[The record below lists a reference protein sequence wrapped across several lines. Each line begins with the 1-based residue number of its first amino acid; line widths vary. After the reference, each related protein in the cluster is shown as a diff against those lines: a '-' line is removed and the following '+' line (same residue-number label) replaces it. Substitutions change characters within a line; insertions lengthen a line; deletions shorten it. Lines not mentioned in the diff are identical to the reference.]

1 VLIDG
6 GARINVIIILAMKY
20 LGLKIERLPL
30 ITLKMA
36 NKQVVKPEGLI
47 SNVVIIIMTVST
59 IMDFHMVLEEDGA
72 YPMILNRL

>member
-1 VLIDG
+1 
-6 GARINVIIILAMKY
+6 MKY

-36 NKQVVKPEGLI
+36 NKRVVKPEGLI

>member
-1 VLIDG
+1 MLIDG

>member
-1 VLIDG
+1 
-6 GARINVIIILAMKY
+6 MKY